1 MLQLYTQLTL
11 CVHVQQSI
19 SKCIV
24 GESLRSFELF
34 LDNLGYKKFQKKP
47 YFYLK
52 RGLLPLDTLSSY
64 GEIVIVPHTS

>member
-34 LDNLGYKKFQKKP
+34 LDNVGYKKFQKNP

-52 RGLLPLDTLSSY
+52 RGLLPLDTLNSY
-64 GEIVIVPHTS
+64 GEIVTVPHTS